1 MPSVASRRLEARLPT
16 PPTYRRGGRKRG
28 PSLTQFVVLSLLLHA
43 LFILLFGSPTG
54 GSPQGRA
61 MWGSLDVTI
70 RGPLL
75 DSGRGTNAAREPM
88 RLPGSELLER
98 RREAKETAAPPVA
111 VTPPVTITPP
121 APAIAPVPVRPLPDA
136 GAAQVVDIAPV
147 PPALLETPVLPAA
160 TDLVPAPRVAPVP
173 REIPAVSVPTLE
185 FAPRPAIETNLAPP
199 AEVLP
204 APKPRAAPVVPAPP
218 LSSSTLPAVTPILD
232 SAVNIAAPAPREP
245 VAVPVPA
252 PMLPATTVPVATPNL
267 DPAATI
273 APPAPRTSQPPA
285 PAAPPATARPAAT
298 AAERPAAREREPA
311 SAGTGSP
318 RDSPIFDNRRP
329 STPEAPPPG
338 GAPRIDLEAAR
349 ARARE
354 VAREGTGNRA
364 LLPFPMP
371 PAPERKTKEQLAI
384 EKAWKPDCKDAY
396 KGLGLLAVV
405 PLLAN
410 EIGEGTCRW

>member
-1 MPSVASRRLEARLPT
+1 MPSVASRRLEVRR
-16 PPTYRRGGRKRG
+16 PPPPAYRRGGRKPG

-43 LFILLFGSPTG
+43 LFILLFGSPSG
-54 GSPQGRA
+54 GSSQGRA

-75 DSGRGTNAAREPM
+75 DSGSGTGAVRDPRM

-98 RREAKETAAPPVA
+98 RREAKEAAAPPV
-111 VTPPVTITPP
+111 PQ
-121 APAIAPVPVRPLPDA
+121 RPLPEPE
-136 GAAQVVDIAPV
+136 AAQVFDAAPV

-160 TDLVPAPRVAPVP
+160 TDLVPAPRVVPVP
-173 REIPAVSVPTLE
+173 REVPVVSVPTLE

-199 AEVLP
+199 AELLP
-204 APKPRAAPVVPAPP
+204 VPKPRAVPIVPTP
-218 LSSSTLPAVTPILD
+218 LLSTTTLPAASPSLDPAVT
-232 SAVNIAAPAPREP
+232 VAAPAPR
-245 VAVPVPA
+245 A
-252 PMLPATTVPVATPNL
+252 
-267 DPAATI
+267 
-273 APPAPRTSQPPA
+273 A
-285 PAAPPATARPAAT
+285 PAAAPATAKPAAT
-298 AAERPAAREREPA
+298 AAEPAGAREPA
-311 SAGTGSP
+311 SAGGPSP

-329 STPEAPPPG
+329 PAAEAPSPG
-338 GAPRIDLEAAR
+338 GAPRIDLDAAR

-364 LLPFPMP
+364 LLPFAMP